1 MTAPTGFR
9 SWSNYFQFALAR
21 EFVDR
26 ESNLPYKNRNFL
38 ERVGH
43 SVAQPL
49 LAPTNFLFENIKNPV
64 MILACTVM
72 TIALISVAFYPA
84 QMIGLMT
91 TVLPLLA
98 NIEVWMIKGVIFGAL
113 EGTILAVGMR
123 ALGRVC
129 NPQLRADW
137 LAGQV
142 TALQL
147 GTQVR

>member
-21 EFVDR
+21 EFVD
-26 ESNLPYKNRNFL
+26 SASKLPYKNRNFL

-43 SVAQPL
+43 IVARPL
-49 LAPTNFLFENIKNPV
+49 LAPANFLLENIKSPV

-91 TVLPLLA
+91 TVLPFLA

-129 NPQLRADW
+129 NPQLRAAW
-137 LAGQV
+137 LAGEV

-147 GTQVR
+147 GTQAR